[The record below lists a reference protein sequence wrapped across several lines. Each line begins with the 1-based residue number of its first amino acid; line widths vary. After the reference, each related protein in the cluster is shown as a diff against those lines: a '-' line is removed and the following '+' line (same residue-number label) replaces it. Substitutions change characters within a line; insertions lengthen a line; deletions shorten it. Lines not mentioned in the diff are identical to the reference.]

1 MHFDHFHAM
10 AQRDMGKH
18 ALLLKNFPIDV
29 ESLHYLAIHEK
40 ISDKKMFLSDTI
52 PLEKLKAWFE
62 NCQDA
67 HDDLVK
73 NLIELTEEIKF
84 IKTGTV
90 NEENF
95 GLEFDQEYWRK
106 KIEYTQELQQI
117 IQDRTTTL
125 TRDEQKVAGVI
136 LDVRKSQGE
145 EKRTAI
151 RHLYEIHV
159 KQYIPEL
166 LDIYHTIRNVYV
178 ESGTQK
184 VFSMIKIRLI

>member
-1 MHFDHFHAM
+1 M
-10 AQRDMGKH
+10 
-18 ALLLKNFPIDV
+18 
-29 ESLHYLAIHEK
+29 
-40 ISDKKMFLSDTI
+40 
-52 PLEKLKAWFE
+52 
-62 NCQDA
+62 
-67 HDDLVK
+67 
-73 NLIELTEEIKF
+73 
-84 IKTGTV
+84 
-90 NEENF
+90 
-95 GLEFDQEYWRK
+95 
-106 KIEYTQELQQI
+106 
-117 IQDRTTTL
+117 
-125 TRDEQKVAGVI
+125 I